1 MVQIV
6 SSFIASAGFALLF
19 NTPKKFLVSCG
30 LAGMVG
36 WIIYLSLNGQ
46 TDGVVASLAA
56 ACCVALLSQWF
67 ARFHKAPIV
76 IFSASGIIPLV
87 PGGLAYDAMLNFVK
101 NDYNLAIQ
109 YAAKAFLISGS
120 IAAGL
125 LFGEVVH
132 RAVRK
137 LREQH
142 L

>member
-1 MVQIV
+1 
-6 SSFIASAGFALLF
+6 
-19 NTPKKFLVSCG
+19 
-30 LAGMVG
+30 MVG